1 MVGKPSW
8 PWKLPSA
15 FLKNTAGLY
24 LDTFTSYL
32 FPLIT
37 LPYVVR
43 VLGARGFGLVA
54 FAQSFVSYVNVIVD
68 FALAL
73 SGTRAVAQCAHDRR
87 QTSQIVANAVAL
99 RLALATSFL
108 PVVFFLCLAFAP
120 FREAQLIIF
129 ILYAT
134 AFATALSTS
143 WLFLALEEM
152 WLLSRVNLVINVG
165 VIVGIFALVRSPEDI
180 KVYAVL
186 LAAGPV
192 AGSLASLFL
201 AFRRFSLSFTLPTG
215 AGILST
221 ARQGAALFLSQA
233 SIALYT
239 TGNSFLLGTL
249 ASKEAVGYFAAAD
262 KVVRAVLRLVSPLTT
277 AIFPRMVHAAQ
288 RSAAELR
295 TKARTVL
302 LLYGTLGAGLTLGLW
317 LSAPWLVRLFFG
329 PGFSPAT
336 GVLRILS
343 AIVFL
348 VACSN
353 VLGVHVLLPAR
364 RDRAFT
370 AITVAAGAFN
380 VLFAWLLVPHWQAQ
394 GMAWAVVSSEALV
407 TLAMAAVGW
416 KLLVSKPLGKGN
428 GVKG

>member
-1 MVGKPSW
+1 MAEKPSW

-43 VLGARGFGLVA
+43 VLGARGFGVVA
-54 FAQSFVSYVNVIVD
+54 FAQSFVSYVNVMVD
-68 FALAL
+68 FALTL
-73 SGTRAVAQCAHDRR
+73 SGTRAVAQCAHDRE
-87 QTSQIVANAVAL
+87 QSSQVVANALAL
-99 RLALATSFL
+99 RLALAIAFF
-108 PVVFFLCLAFAP
+108 PVVMVLCHSFAA
-120 FREAQLIIF
+120 FREAKAIIL

-134 AFATALSTS
+134 AFATALSAS
-143 WLFLALEEM
+143 WVFLAFEAM
-152 WLLSRVNLVINVG
+152 WLLARINFVINVA
-165 VIVGIFALVRSPEDI
+165 VIVGIFALVRSPEDTET
-180 KVYAVL
+180 YAAL
-186 LAAGPV
+186 LAAGPL
-192 AGSLASLFL
+192 AGSVASLFL
-201 AFRRFSLSFTLPTG
+201 AFRWFSLCFKRPTW
-215 AGILST
+215 AGVART
-221 ARQGAALFLSQA
+221 ARQGGMLFLSQL

-239 TGNSFLLGTL
+239 TGNAFLLGTL

-288 RSAAELR
+288 RSTEELAAR
-295 TKARTVL
+295 ARTVL
-302 LLYGTLGAGLTLGLW
+302 SLYGALGASLALALW
-317 LSAPWLVRLFFG
+317 FGAPWVVGVFFG
-329 PGFSPAT
+329 PGFSPA
-336 GVLRILS
+336 GAVLRISSTIL
-343 AIVFL
+343 FL
-348 VACSN
+348 VALSN
-353 VLGVHVLLPAR
+353 VLGVHVLLPAG

-380 VLFAWLLVPHWQAQ
+380 VLFAWLLVPRWQAQ

-416 KLLVSKPLGKGN
+416 KLLVTKRVGRGKAYEG
-428 GVKG
+428 